1 MPMKNNKLVTLVLL
15 FAISFSTLHA
25 FAIDF
30 LDTDKCNVSEYVEE
44 IANESAHHDHES
56 GDVCSVHYLFH
67 TAFLVPVHVEFISE
81 INTEDKPLSTQSS
94 YTYNNLENF
103 LKPPIL

>member
-1 MPMKNNKLVTLVLL
+1 MKNNKLITFVLL

-25 FAIDF
+25 FAIDY
-30 LDTDKCNVSEYVEE
+30 LDTDQCNTSEY
-44 IANESAHHDHES
+44 IAEFSNESTHHNYKS
-56 GDVCSVHYLFH
+56 GDICSVHYLFH
-67 TAFLVPVHVEFISE
+67 AAFIIPVYNDFISD
-81 INTEDKPLSTQSS
+81 INSEDKPLSTQSI

>member
-1 MPMKNNKLVTLVLL
+1 MLMKNKKLITLVLL

-30 LDTDKCNVSEYVEE
+30 LDTDQCSTSEYVAE
-44 IANESAHHDHES
+44 IAHESAHHDHES
-56 GDVCSVHYLFH
+56 GDICSVHHLFH
-67 TAFLVPVHVEFISE
+67 TAFIIPVYEDFISE
-81 INTEDKPLSTQSS
+81 INTEDKPLSIQSS

>member
-1 MPMKNNKLVTLVLL
+1 MFMKKNKLLSLVLL

-25 FAIDF
+25 FAINY
-30 LDTDKCNVSEYVEE
+30 LDTDNCSASEYVEE
-44 IANESAHHDHES
+44 IANESSHHGHES

-67 TAFLVPVHVEFISE
+67 TAFIIPIYEGFISD
-81 INTEDKPLSTQSS
+81 IDTEDKPLSIQSS
-94 YTYNNLENF
+94 YTYNKLENF

>member
-1 MPMKNNKLVTLVLL
+1 MKKNKFIVLLLL

-44 IANESAHHDHES
+44 IANESAHHDEHES

-67 TAFLVPVHVEFISE
+67 IAFILPSSEDFISSKFLHD
-81 INTEDKPLSTQSS
+81 NPLFTHLN
-94 YTYNNLENF
+94 YNYNNKENF

>member
-1 MPMKNNKLVTLVLL
+1 MKNNKLVTLVLL

-25 FAIDF
+25 YAIDF
-30 LDTDKCNVSEYVEE
+30 LDTDQCSASEYVEE
-44 IANESAHHDHES
+44 IANASTHHDYKS

-67 TAFLVPVHVEFISE
+67 MAFIIPVYKDFISD
-81 INTEDKPLSTQSS
+81 INREDKPLLTQSS
-94 YTYNNLENF
+94 YTYNTLENF

>member
-1 MPMKNNKLVTLVLL
+1 MKDNKLVTLVLL

-30 LDTDKCNVSEYVEE
+30 LDTDQCSTSEYVEE
-44 IANESAHHDHES
+44 IANGSAHHEHES
-56 GDVCSVHYLFH
+56 GDICSVHYLLH
-67 TAFLVPVHVEFISE
+67 TVFIVPVHYEFISE
-81 INTEDKPLSTQSS
+81 IDAEDKPLSKQSA
-94 YTYNNLENF
+94 YTYNNLQNF

>member
-1 MPMKNNKLVTLVLL
+1 LIIKKGKLVTFVLL

-25 FAIDF
+25 YAIDF
-30 LDTDKCNVSEYVEE
+30 LDTNQCSASEYVEE
-44 IANESAHHDHES
+44 IANESTHHDYKS

-67 TAFLVPVHVEFISE
+67 MAFIIPVYKNFISV
-81 INTEDKPLSTQSS
+81 ISRKDKPLSTQSS

>member
-1 MPMKNNKLVTLVLL
+1 MKKNKLLTLVLL

-25 FAIDF
+25 FAIDY
-30 LDTDKCNVSEYVEE
+30 LDTNSCNVGEYVEE
-44 IANESAHHDHES
+44 IANESTHYNHKS

-67 TAFLVPVHVEFISE
+67 TAFIIPAYQDFISE
-81 INTEDKPLSTQSS
+81 MSIEDKPLSKQVP
-94 YTYNNLENF
+94 YTYNRLKNF